1 MSIAAWLKRLT
12 RRRLDDQDLQ
22 EEIRAHLAIAT
33 EERVAGGADRREA
46 QLASLKEFGNVTHA
60 REAARYVW
68 IPSWLDAVRDLLSD
82 VRYSIRV
89 LAKSPAFALTV
100 IAVLTLGIGV
110 NAAVFTM
117 LKGLALAPLAGIANT
132 SQLGIIVNQTDKGR
146 QAGLSYHDYQYVRD
160 HDTAFSGLA
169 ASGFT
174 IVNLGRGRN
183 AKPVYAELV
192 SGNYFQVLGIRAER
206 GRLLL
211 PSDEV
216 APGRH
221 PFVVINDGFWRR
233 DFGADPD
240 ILGKTL
246 EVNNYRLTIVGVTD
260 PTFHGTIGG
269 YDVELFIPVMMTPQ
283 LGISVGGLQTGASAD
298 ILGDRG
304 AGILDVL
311 GYLRPGVTFARAAAQ
326 IDTLSAALAREAALA
341 EVAQQLKVVRIW
353 QSPYGG
359 QAKVLPMLIVLGVM
373 GLLVL
378 LIACANIAG
387 LVLVRGVSRR
397 GEIAVRLALGAT
409 RARVMRLLILEN
421 LVLAVP
427 GAILGILL
435 ASRSIPIIVDAAQGL
450 SAPQRLFMN
459 IPIDR
464 PVIGFSALVACASA
478 LVFGFLPALQSSRID
493 LVSVINE
500 DASPRGAARGR
511 LRAGLVI
518 AQVAVSLL
526 LLVGA
531 GLVTRSLDAARRAYP
546 GFDPSHVTAVMLD
559 VRANGYDEARGRA
572 FYRHLLDA
580 ARADSGIESA
590 TLASSLPMNLIGTRD
605 LRVAIDGYAPR
616 RGEDLAFQVN
626 TIGPDY
632 FRTLRIPVVSGRAF
646 EDRDDENGAPVV
658 VVNSTLAQKF
668 FGGPAAAIGRRLR
681 VGSGD
686 WRTVIGVA
694 ADVWYSQVNESP
706 TPFVYMPFFQAYR
719 SSMTL
724 HTRGTSTP
732 LGAGAAPDNVLV
744 DQARARIAALDPE
757 LPIIHARPMT
767 GETRAATVLFEFMSY
782 ILFVFGAGGMA
793 LAGLG
798 IYGLVSYSV
807 KQSTHEIGIRMALGA
822 DALSIVRD
830 FLGRGLRL
838 GAMGAALGIVV
849 ALGVSRMLVS
859 LLFGVSA
866 TDIVSFTLAAA
877 IVLGGVILATI
888 VPAWRASRTNPLSAL
903 RHQ

>member
-1 MSIAAWLKRLT
+1 M
-12 RRRLDDQDLQ
+12 
-22 EEIRAHLAIAT
+22 
-33 EERVAGGADRREA
+33 
-46 QLASLKEFGNVTHA
+46 
-60 REAARYVW
+60 
-68 IPSWLDAVRDLLSD
+68 
-82 VRYSIRV
+82 
-89 LAKSPAFALTV
+89 
-100 IAVLTLGIGV
+100 
-110 NAAVFTM
+110 
-117 LKGLALAPLAGIANT
+117 
-132 SQLGIIVNQTDKGR
+132 
-146 QAGLSYHDYQYVRD
+146 RD
-160 HDTAFSGLA
+160 HDHAFSGLA
-169 ASGFT
+169 ATGLA
-174 IVNLGRGRN
+174 IVNLGRGRS
-183 AKPVYAELV
+183 ARPIYAELV

-221 PFVVINDGFWRR
+221 PYVVINDGFWRR
-233 DFGADPD
+233 DFGSDPD

-246 EVNNYRLTIVGVTD
+246 EVNNYQLTIVGVAD
-260 PTFHGTIGG
+260 STFHGTIVG

-283 LGISVGGLQTGASAD
+283 LGINVGSLQNGASAD
-298 ILGDRG
+298 ILADRG

-311 GYLRPGVTFARAAAQ
+311 GPLRPGVTFASAAAQ
-326 IDTLSAALAREAALA
+326 IDALSATLSRDAALTDVTQR
-341 EVAQQLKVVRIW
+341 LKVVRIW

-359 QAKVLPMLIVLGVM
+359 QTFLLPVLIVLGIM

-378 LIACANIAG
+378 AIACANIAG

-409 RARVMRLLILEN
+409 RARVVRLLILEN

-427 GAILGILL
+427 GAILGVML
-435 ASRSIPIIVDAAQGL
+435 AFSSIPVLVQVSETLA
-450 SAPQRLFMN
+450 APQRLFMN
-459 IPIDR
+459 VQIDR
-464 PVIGFSALVACASA
+464 VVIAFSALVACGSA
-478 LVFGFLPALQSSRID
+478 LVFGFVPALQSSRVD

-511 LRAGLVI
+511 MRAGLVV

-531 GLVTRSLDAARRAYP
+531 GLVTRSLDAARHAYP
-546 GFDPSHVTAVMLD
+546 GFDVSHVTALALD
-559 VRANGYDEARGRA
+559 VRANGYNEARGRA
-572 FYRHLLDA
+572 FYRQLLNA
-580 ARADSGIESA
+580 ARADSAIESA
-590 TLASSLPMNLIGTRD
+590 TLASVLPMNLIGTREQ
-605 LRVAIDGYAPR
+605 RVAIDGYTPR
-616 RGEDLAFQVN
+616 RGEDLAFGVN

-632 FRTLRIPVVSGRAF
+632 FHTLRIPIVSGRAF

-668 FGGPAAAIGRRLR
+668 LGGAAGAVGKRVR

-686 WRTVIGVA
+686 WRTVVGVV
-694 ADVWYSQVNESP
+694 ADVKYARVNEPP
-706 TPFVYMPFFQAYR
+706 TPFVYIPFFQAYR

-724 HTRGTSTP
+724 HTRGASMP

-757 LPIIHARPMT
+757 LPLIHARPMAD
-767 GETRAATVLFEFMSY
+767 ETRAATVLLEFMSAM
-782 ILFVFGAGGMA
+782 LFIFGAGGMA
-793 LAGLG
+793 LGAMG
-798 IYGLVSYSV
+798 IYGLVSYTV

-822 DALSIVRD
+822 DALSVVRS

-838 GAMGAALGIVV
+838 GAIGAGLGIVV
-849 ALGVSRMLVS
+849 ALGVSRLISSV
-859 LLFGVSA
+859 LYGVSA
-866 TDIVSFTLAAA
+866 TDVVSFARAAA
-877 IVLGGVILATI
+877 IVLGGVIVATI

>member
-1 MSIAAWLKRLT
+1 MALFGWLKR
-12 RRRLDDQDLQ
+12 RRPDDDDFQ
-22 EEIRAHLAIAT
+22 EEIRAHLAIAAD
-33 EERVAGGADRREA
+33 ERIANGTDPQSAR
-46 QLASLKEFGNVTHA
+46 LASRKDFGNVTLTA
-60 REAARYVW
+60 DAARRVW
-68 IPSWLDAVRDLLSD
+68 IPWGLDALHDQMSD
-82 VRYSIRV
+82 VRYAVRV

-117 LKGLALAPLAGIANT
+117 LKGMALAPLAGIANT

-174 IVNLGRGRN
+174 IVNLGRGRS
-183 AKPVYAELV
+183 AKPIYAELV
-192 SGNYFQVLGIRAER
+192 SGNYFQVLGIRPER
-206 GRLLL
+206 GRTLV

-221 PFVVINDGFWRR
+221 PFVVISDGFWRR
-233 DFGADPD
+233 DFGGDPD

-246 EVNNYRLTIVGVTD
+246 EVNIYQLTIVGVTD

-269 YDVELFIPVMMTPQ
+269 YDVELFIPLMMTPQ
-283 LGISVGGLQTGASAD
+283 LGISVGGLQAGASAD

-311 GYLRPGVTFARAAAQ
+311 GYLRPGVTFAGAAAQ
-326 IDTLSAALAREAALA
+326 IDTLSAGLARESALA
-341 EVAQQLKVVRIW
+341 DVARQLKVLRIW

-427 GAILGILL
+427 GAILGMLL
-435 ASRSIPIIVDAAQGL
+435 ASRSIPVLVDAAQGL
-450 SAPQRLFMN
+450 AAPQRLFMN

-464 PVIGFSALVACASA
+464 LVIAFSALVACGSA
-478 LVFGFLPALQSSRID
+478 LVFGFVPSLQSSRID

-500 DASPRGAARGR
+500 DAAPRGAARGR
-511 LRAGLVI
+511 VRSGLVV

-531 GLVTRSLDAARRAYP
+531 GLVTRSLDAARHTYP
-546 GFDPSHVTAVMLD
+546 GFDASHVTAVMLD
-559 VRANGYDEARGRA
+559 VRANGYNEARGRA
-572 FYRHLLDA
+572 FYRQLLDA

-632 FRTLRIPVVSGRAF
+632 FRTLRIPVLAGRAF

-658 VVNSTLAQKF
+658 VVNNTLAQNF
-668 FGGPAAAIGRRLR
+668 FGGPATAIGKRLR

-694 ADVWYSQVNESP
+694 ADVKYAQLNEPP

-724 HTRGTSTP
+724 HARGT
-732 LGAGAAPDNVLV
+732 APDNVLV

-757 LPIIHARPMT
+757 LPLIHARPMT
-767 GETRAATVLFEFMSY
+767 SETRAATVLLEFMSY

-793 LAGLG
+793 LAAMG
-798 IYGLVSYSV
+798 IYGLVSYTV

-822 DALSIVRD
+822 DALSVVRS

-838 GAMGAALGIVV
+838 GAAGAALGIVV
-849 ALGVSRMLVS
+849 ALGVSRLLASV
-859 LLFGVSA
+859 LFGVSA
-866 TDIVSFTLAAA
+866 TDAVSFAEAAA
-877 IVLGGVILATI
+877 LVLGGVILATI
-888 VPAWRASRTNPLSAL
+888 IPAWRASRTNPLTAL

>member
-1 MSIAAWLKRLT
+1 MSILGWIKGLT
-12 RRRLDDQDLQ
+12 RRRLDDQDFQ
-22 EEIRAHLAIAT
+22 DEIRAHLAIAAD
-33 EERVAGGADRREA
+33 ERVADGAGRRDA

-60 REAARYVW
+60 REAARRVW

-117 LKGLALAPLAGIANT
+117 LKGMALAPLAGIANS
-132 SQLGIIVNQTDKGR
+132 SQLGIIVNETDKGR

-174 IVNLGRGRN
+174 IVNLGRGRS
-183 AKPVYAELV
+183 AKPIYAELV
-192 SGNYFQVLGIRAER
+192 SGNYFQVLGIRAGR
-206 GRLLL
+206 GRTLL

-221 PFVVINDGFWRR
+221 PFVVINDGFWKR
-233 DFGADPD
+233 DFGTDPD

-246 EVNNYRLTIVGVTD
+246 EVNNYQLTIVGVTD

-283 LGISVGGLQTGASAD
+283 LGINVGGLQTGASAD

-311 GYLRPGVTFARAAAQ
+311 GYLQPDVTFARAAAQ

-341 EVAQQLKVVRIW
+341 GVAQQLKVLRIW

-359 QAKVLPMLIVLGVM
+359 QAKVLPILIVLGVM
-373 GLLVL
+373 GVLVL

-427 GAILGILL
+427 GAILGVML
-435 ASRSIPIIVDAAQGL
+435 AFGSIPVLIQASDTMA
-450 SAPQRLFMN
+450 APQRLFFN
-459 IPIDR
+459 IHFDR
-464 PVIGFSALVACASA
+464 VVVVFSALVACGSA
-478 LVFGFLPALQSSRID
+478 IVFGFIPALHSSRVD

-511 LRAGLVI
+511 MRASLVV

-531 GLVTRSLDAARRAYP
+531 GLVTRSLDAARHTYP
-546 GFDPSHVTAVMLD
+546 GFDASHVTAVAFD
-559 VRANGYDEARGRA
+559 VRANGYNEARGRA

-646 EDRDDENGAPVV
+646 EDRDDETGAPVV
-658 VVNSTLAQKF
+658 VVNSTLAQTF
-668 FGGPAAAIGRRLR
+668 FGGAATAIGKRLR
-681 VGSGD
+681 VASGD

-694 ADVWYSQVNESP
+694 ADVKYSQANEPP
-706 TPFVYMPFFQAYR
+706 TPFVYLPFFQAYR

-724 HTRGTSTP
+724 HTRG
-732 LGAGAAPDNVLV
+732 AAPVNVLV

-757 LPIIHARPMT
+757 LPLIHARPMT
-767 GETRAATVLFEFMSY
+767 DETRAATILLELMSY
-782 ILFVFGAGGMA
+782 FLFIFGAGGMA
-793 LAGLG
+793 LAAMG
-798 IYGLVSYSV
+798 IYGLVSYTV

-822 DALSIVRD
+822 DALSVVRS

-838 GAMGAALGIVV
+838 GAAGAALGIVV
-849 ALGVSRMLVS
+849 ALGVTRLLSSV
-859 LLFGVSA
+859 LFGVSA
-866 TDIVSFTLAAA
+866 TDLISFTRAAA
-877 IVLGGVILATI
+877 IVLAGVILATI
-888 VPAWRASRTNPLSAL
+888 IPAWRASRTNPLTAL